1 MSQKSVHLAVLLVIS
16 IVTVAMG
23 LILSWYP
30 TSAVSG
36 MNSASTKSVS
46 LDGGALASWNLY
58 QNAIFQPV
66 LNMLTVVGVITM
78 GYVVLSKVFKVVSN

>member
-16 IVTVAMG
+16 IVTVVAG

-30 TSAVSG
+30 TAVVSG
-36 MNSASTKSVS
+36 MNSASIQEMS

-78 GYVVLSKVFKVVSN
+78 GYVVLSKVFTVVSH

>member
-1 MSQKSVHLAVLLVIS
+1 MSQKSVRLAVLLVIS
-16 IVTVAMG
+16 IVTVVMG

-30 TSAVSG
+30 SSIVSG
-36 MNSASTKSVS
+36 MNSASIQEMS
-46 LDGGALASWNLY
+46 LDDGAVASWNLY

-78 GYVVLSKVFKVVSN
+78 GYVVLSKVFTVVSH